1 MKKARTLLAIWLALI
16 LTLTLFPTALATGDG
31 TEPDNTPAP
40 STYTIS
46 LQYDSNAIQAPT
58 QSVKEWTVGKEAPN
72 FTFTLS
78 DGYDKPT
85 ATVTI
90 GTTAVED
97 AYTLTGPDGTGKYTL
112 TLKTEKI
119 NGNVG
124 VSLSAAKVEEPST
137 PPATQGDD
145 DGNTDPSSPQA
156 TYTITYKP
164 SNGVK
169 ADNIPSAQTNIAAG
183 TTVKVSEQRPTASFW
198 LFDGW
203 YDEQNHQRY
212 NPGQEIV
219 VNSDITLTA
228 TFWKQ
233 AVDISFAD
241 GTDGA
246 GGVTLPESTTVSL
259 SDGSYILPA
268 APTRAGYVF
277 VGWQPKST
285 YTGIGNTLAAGE
297 TYTFTETDRGYAVTF
312 TAQWSKGLTVNYDI
326 GTSYNPG
333 GGPKSGEVVDVT
345 KPYTIPKDEPRR
357 SSGSYEFGSWTL
369 NINGKTYQPGATI
382 NWDKV
387 GVTDAT
393 ASVTFT
399 ANWSHMTYPDKGNDD
414 KPSKPSKP
422 TYDEYRIRAT
432 CSDGGWVSPAG
443 STYVREGRNLTVTF
457 APYKGYAIDGVYIDG
472 VLDNRYDGS
481 YTFRDVDENHT
492 IYVRYVRDSGSSG
505 GSSGGG
511 SHWDD
516 NTSPKTGDA
525 SAPLSMGL
533 GVGSL
538 ALIAFLV
545 ARKMRRA

>member
-16 LTLTLFPTALATGDG
+16 LTLTLFPTALAEPTN
-31 TEPDNTPAP
+31 PDNDPAVP
-40 STYTIS
+40 STYQVYIEPNENITIS
-46 LQYDSNAIQAPT
+46 APSSNLFYSDENGAVI
-58 QSVKEWTVGKEAPN
+58 
-72 FTFTLS
+72 TFNVN
-78 DGYDKPT
+78 DGYKLSGFQVYVDGAGHKTNECTLAEPKSDS
-85 ATVTI
+85 
-90 GTTAVED
+90 ES
-97 AYTLTGPDGTGKYTL
+97 YTLTIPAGVITGKTSVKL
-112 TLKTEKI
+112 FTE
-119 NGNVG
+119 
-124 VSLSAAKVEEPST
+124 AAAASTPENENDAT
-137 PPATQGDD
+137 PPAA
-145 DGNTDPSSPQA
+145 NSST
-156 TYTITYKP
+156 TYTITYKAGDNASGANMP
-164 SNGVK
+164 EATTVTASSAGETVTTNVTTDLPTLAHNLFIRWTTTSNGVNGK
-169 ADNIPSAQTNIAAG
+169 A
-183 TTVKVSEQRPTASFW
+183 
-198 LFDGW
+198 
-203 YDEQNHQRY
+203 Y
-212 NPGQEIV
+212 NPGDTISL
-219 VNSDITLTA
+219 NGDTTLYA
-228 TFWKQ
+228 VFWHP
-233 AVDISFAD
+233 AVDITFNGGAADVQLSKTFDRVRLYTDDTTKNFA
-241 GTDGA
+241 
-246 GGVTLPESTTVSL
+246 
-259 SDGSYILPA
+259 SYTLPA
-268 APTRAGYVF
+268 APNRSGHVF
-277 VGWQPKST
+277 TGWSDGTKT
-285 YTGIGNTLAAGE
+285 YAAGA
-297 TYTFTETDRGYAVTF
+297 TYTFSGSQDITF

-345 KPYTIPKDEPRR
+345 KPYTIPSDRPRR

-369 NINGKTYQPGATI
+369 NINGKTYHPGSTI
-382 NWDKV
+382 NWADA
-387 GVTDAT
+387 GVKDDTT
-393 ASVTFT
+393 SVTFT

-443 STYVREGRNLTVTF
+443 SSYVREGRNLTVTF

>member
-16 LTLTLFPTALATGDG
+16 LTLTLFPTALA
-31 TEPDNTPAP
+31 EPTAPNNDPTVP
-40 STYTIS
+40 STYQVYIDPNENIMIS
-46 LQYDSNAIQAPT
+46 APSSNPFNSDENGAVI
-58 QSVKEWTVGKEAPN
+58 
-72 FTFTLS
+72 TFNVN
-78 DGYDKPT
+78 DGYKLSGFQVYVDDAGHKTNECTLTEPT
-85 ATVTI
+85 NDS
-90 GTTAVED
+90 ES
-97 AYTLTGPDGTGKYTL
+97 YTLTIPAGVITGKTSVKLFTEAASASAPENENDATLPATNENATLSYTL
-112 TLKTEKI
+112 GSVTGGTAPAQQT
-119 NGNVG
+119 
-124 VSLSAAKVEEPST
+124 VSKGGKVVVQNLSNTVPCNIFWYWMT
-137 PPATQGDD
+137 P
-145 DGNTDPSSPQA
+145 
-156 TYTITYKP
+156 
-164 SNGVK
+164 
-169 ADNIPSAQTNIAAG
+169 
-183 TTVKVSEQRPTASFW
+183 E
-198 LFDGW
+198 
-203 YDEQNHQRY
+203 
-212 NPGQEIV
+212 GQEINGSRR
-219 VNSDITLTA
+219 VNPGNEITLNANLTLTANWLWAIDITLNANGGTL
-228 TFWKQ
+228 
-233 AVDISFAD
+233 D
-241 GTDGA
+241 GGTSAQVQWYKEGNSGDFNSY
-246 GGVTLPESTTVSL
+246 TLPSKE
-259 SDGSYILPA
+259 
-268 APTRAGYVF
+268 PTRAGFVF
-277 VGWQPKST
+277 NGWECNGQT
-285 YTGIGNTLAAGE
+285 YDAGA
-297 TYTFTETDRGYAVTF
+297 TIPFSATSDRTMTF

-333 GGPKSGEVVDVT
+333 GGPKSGEVVDVK

-382 NWDKV
+382 NWDEV

-516 NTSPKTGDA
+516 DTSPKTGDT

>member
-31 TEPDNTPAP
+31 SEPTGGATNNSFTVNVHALEG
-40 STYTIS
+40 IA
-46 LQYDSNAIQAPT
+46 NPT
-58 QSVKEWTVGKEAPN
+58 QNVENGTWTQGDLV
-72 FTFTLS
+72 FTFTLTE
-78 DGYDKPT
+78 GYANPSV
-85 ATVTI
+85 ALTI
-90 GTTAVED
+90 GD
-97 AYTLTGPDGTGKYTL
+97 ASITDLPLSGPDSDGKYTL
-112 TLKTEKI
+112 TVPENKI
-119 NGNVG
+119 TGNVNL
-124 VSLSAAKVEEPST
+124 SLSAAKEESGEPT
-137 PPATQGDD
+137 PPQGDGNNDANPSGGGTTLPSNSNYKVTFWSGSGTPGNYYDLPNNVDNMPADVNNVPAGKYTIPDNIPTIAYNVFLYWTD
-145 DGNTDPSSPQA
+145 DSGKKVNPGEEIDISSDVNLSAWWQKTADISFNTDSGVGTFNPTKVPLTEGA
-156 TYTITYKP
+156 TYTLPKDT
-164 SNGVK
+164 
-169 ADNIPSAQTNIAAG
+169 
-183 TTVKVSEQRPTASFW
+183 PT
-198 LFDGW
+198 
-203 YDEQNHQRY
+203 
-212 NPGQEIV
+212 
-219 VNSDITLTA
+219 
-228 TFWKQ
+228 K
-233 AVDISFAD
+233 
-241 GTDGA
+241 
-246 GGVTLPESTTVSL
+246 
-259 SDGSYILPA
+259 
-268 APTRAGYVF
+268 AGYVF
-277 VGWQPKST
+277 KGWKDTNGTIYQANAP
-285 YTGIGNTLAAGE
+285 YPLNTSGS
-297 TYTFTETDRGYAVTF
+297 GYAVAF

-505 GSSGGG
+505 GG

-516 NTSPKTGDA
+516 DTSPKTGDA